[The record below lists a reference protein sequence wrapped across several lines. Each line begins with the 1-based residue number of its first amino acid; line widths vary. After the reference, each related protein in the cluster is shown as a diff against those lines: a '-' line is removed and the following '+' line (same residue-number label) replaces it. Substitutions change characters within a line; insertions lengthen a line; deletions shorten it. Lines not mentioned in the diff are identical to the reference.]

1 MTNWRVKPVTLT
13 DKHMVLLAEAAFMA
27 DLGKSDDVSF
37 LLGLSHLMGT
47 TVWL

>member
-1 MTNWRVKPVTLT
+1 MANWRVKPVTLT
-13 DKHMVLLAEAAFMA
+13 DKHMVLLAELAFMA
-27 DLGKSDDVSF
+27 DLGKSDVSF